1 MIRRV
6 LILSSFLI
14 FSFMFTACNSSNE
27 SNEVSSTDSKVMKS
41 EFNDSKPV
49 DGDWLIY
56 HLGAEPGT
64 LNPITARDVYQ
75 SIINGDNIYESLV
88 RRDNKTLEIVP
99 QLAES
104 WEISEDNL
112 LLHLRSK
119 KI

>member
-6 LILSSFLI
+6 LILFSLLI
-14 FSFMFTACNSSNE
+14 FSLIFISCNSSNE
-27 SNEVSSTDSKVMKS
+27 SNEVSSTDSKVKKS

-56 HLGAEPGT
+56 NLGAEPAT

-88 RRDNKTLEIVP
+88 KSDN
-99 QLAES
+99 
-104 WEISEDNL
+104 
-112 LLHLRSK
+112 
-119 KI
+119 